1 MTVVEKESQLDR
13 LARQRDGLMLA
24 FVVSWFVWGTL
35 QFDQVARLIGHGPT
49 TLIGGIGIAVW
60 FLVLA
65 MLVRQCIRIRSERR
79 KLGGMGDELTR
90 ANSRRATV
98 SGYYAMTIG
107 VAAATM
113 LMAGKVLDP
122 MTIMQALCMLTAVPI
137 LRFVWLE
144 RASDV

>member
-1 MTVVEKESQLDR
+1 MTVVEKESRLDR

-35 QFDQVARLIGHGPT
+35 QFDQVARLIGHGQT

-65 MLVRQCIRIRSERR
+65 LLVRQCVRIRSERR

-122 MTIMQALCMLTAVPI
+122 MTIMQALCMLTSVPI
-137 LRFVWLE
+137 LRFAWLE